1 MSKLEGIIRGCKDIG
16 RGFKVLAGVKPF
28 ARGDKKLAIAANLI
42 QKAITM
48 AGARGVGA
56 GRRLTINTIDDV
68 LKERLKKNP
77 LAKEEELLK
86 PFLNT
91 PDFMDLLK
99 ELDMGERDLKFFV
112 GEALKKGGKN
122 D

>member
-1 MSKLEGIIRGCKDIG
+1 MGKLKDLG

-28 ARGDKKLAIAANLI
+28 ARGDRNLAIAANLL
-42 QKAITM
+42 QKLIVMGGTA
-48 AGARGVGA
+48 GVGA
-56 GRRLTINTIDDV
+56 VRQQTIRAIEGV

-77 LAKEEELLK
+77 LAEEEDLLK
-86 PFLNT
+86 PFLIT

-99 ELDMGERDLKFFV
+99 ELDMGEKDLRFFA

>member
-1 MSKLEGIIRGCKDIG
+1 MSKLKDFRRGL
-16 RGFKVLAGVKPF
+16 KVLTGKQHFAG
-28 ARGDKKLAIAANLI
+28 GDRNLAIAANLLQKLI
-42 QKAITM
+42 AMGGGAGIGAVRQQTIKAIE
-48 AGARGVGA
+48 
-56 GRRLTINTIDDV
+56 DV

-77 LAKEEELLK
+77 SAKEEELLK
-86 PFLNT
+86 PFLTT

-99 ELDMGERDLKFFV
+99 ALDMGESDLQFFA

>member
-1 MSKLEGIIRGCKDIG
+1 MSKLKDFRRGL
-16 RGFKVLAGVKPF
+16 KVLTGKQSFAG
-28 ARGDKKLAIAANLI
+28 GDRNLAIAANLL
-42 QKAITM
+42 QKLIVM
-48 AGARGVGA
+48 GRGA
-56 GRRLTINTIDDV
+56 GIGAVRQQTIRAIEGV
-68 LKERLKKNP
+68 LQEGLKKNP

-86 PFLNT
+86 PFLIT

-99 ELDMGERDLKFFV
+99 ELDMGERDLQFFA

>member
-1 MSKLEGIIRGCKDIG
+1 MSKLKDFRRGL
-16 RGFKVLAGVKPF
+16 KVLIGKEHFAG
-28 ARGDKKLAIAANLI
+28 GDRNLAIAANLL
-42 QKAITM
+42 QKLIAM
-48 AGARGVGA
+48 GGARGA
-56 GRRLTINTIDDV
+56 GVVRQQTIKAIEDV

-77 LAKEEELLK
+77 SAKEEELLK
-86 PFLNT
+86 PFLTT

-112 GEALKKGGKN
+112 SEALKKGEKN

>member
-1 MSKLEGIIRGCKDIG
+1 MSKLKDFRRGL
-16 RGFKVLAGVKPF
+16 KVLTGKQSFAG
-28 ARGDKKLAIAANLI
+28 GDKNLAIAANLL
-42 QKAITM
+42 QKLIVM
-48 AGARGVGA
+48 GRGA
-56 GRRLTINTIDDV
+56 GIGAVRQQAVRLITEV

-86 PFLNT
+86 PFLTT

-99 ELDMGERDLKFFV
+99 VLDMGERDLQFFAS
-112 GEALKKGGKN
+112 EALKKGGKN

>member
-1 MSKLEGIIRGCKDIG
+1 MSKLKSFISGCKVFIRGL
-16 RGFKVLAGVKPF
+16 KVLSGVKPF
-28 ARGDKKLAIAANLI
+28 AKGDKKLAIASNLI
-42 QKAITM
+42 QKPIAM
-48 AGARGVGA
+48 GGAGVGV
-56 GRRLTINTIDDV
+56 GRRLTLNVIDDV

-86 PFLNT
+86 PFLST

-99 ELDMGERDLKFFV
+99 ELDMGERDLQFFA
-112 GEALKKGGKN
+112 GEALKKGEKN